1 MLYILSGQDDF
12 SVYQALERIKSDI
25 GDRESL
31 EINTNTLDGQQVTIE
46 QLTTTCE
53 TVPFLT
59 EKRLVIIRGL
69 LARFE
74 QKGRGNRQKRNNQNS
89 KDDDYKPFSTRI
101 LYMPDST
108 VLVLIE
114 DTISAGNPLYKELTP
129 AATVRSFPLL
139 KDTALRDWVQKR
151 VVEEGGDIS
160 PRAANLLTRLV
171 GSNLWVMS
179 SEINKLI
186 LYVSGRSIEEEDVR
200 ALVGY
205 TQQFSVFNMVDA
217 ILEFKSELAGQ
228 LLQQLLQKGA
238 APVYLLTMLTRQVR
252 MIVVAKELSRQRM
265 SKTEIQYKLGTTF
278 EYVVR
283 KTLEQAARYS
293 IPRLKE
299 VYHRILEADISIKT
313 GKYDAELALNILVAE
328 LSQRDEVPARS
339 VAAEN
344 RI

>member
-12 SVYQALERIKSDI
+12 SVFQTLDRIKNDI

-31 EINTNTLDGQQVTIE
+31 EINTTTLDGQQVTLE
-46 QLTTTCE
+46 QVTMACE

-74 QKGRGNRQKRNNQNS
+74 QKRRSSHQQKNNKNN
-89 KDDDYKPFSTRI
+89 KLEDHKPFSSCI
-101 LYMPDST
+101 LHIPDST

-114 DTISAGNPLYKELTP
+114 DTVSGSNPMYKELAP
-129 AATVRSFPLL
+129 NATVKSYPLL
-139 KDTALRDWVQKR
+139 KDTALREWVQKR
-151 VVEEGGDIS
+151 VAEEGGDIS

-179 SEINKLI
+179 SEINKLV
-186 LYVSGRSIEEEDVR
+186 LYTSGRRIEEEDIR
-200 ALVGY
+200 TLVGY
-205 TQQFSVFNMVDA
+205 TQQFSVFNMVDS

-228 LLQQLLQKGA
+228 LLQQLIQKGA

-252 MIVVAKELSRQRM
+252 MIVMAKELSRQRM
-265 SKTEIQYKLGTTF
+265 SRTEIQYKLGTTS

-293 IPRLKE
+293 LPRLKE

-328 LSQRDEVPARS
+328 LSRRDKIPARS
-339 VAAEN
+339 RTGAN
-344 RI
+344 

>member
-1 MLYILSGQDDF
+1 
-12 SVYQALERIKSDI
+12 
-25 GDRESL
+25 
-31 EINTNTLDGQQVTIE
+31 
-46 QLTTTCE
+46 
-53 TVPFLT
+53 
-59 EKRLVIIRGL
+59 
-69 LARFE
+69 
-74 QKGRGNRQKRNNQNS
+74 
-89 KDDDYKPFSTRI
+89 
-101 LYMPDST
+101 
-108 VLVLIE
+108 
-114 DTISAGNPLYKELTP
+114 
-129 AATVRSFPLL
+129 
-139 KDTALRDWVQKR
+139 
-151 VVEEGGDIS
+151 
-160 PRAANLLTRLV
+160 
-171 GSNLWVMS
+171 MS

-265 SKTEIQYKLGTTF
+265 SKTEIQYKLGTTS

-293 IPRLKE
+293 LPRLKE

-328 LSQRDEVPARS
+328 LSRRDEVPARS
-339 VAAEN
+339 VTVEN
-344 RI
+344 RT